1 MNSSSISREQL
12 LAEVEELKKQIARF
26 KETEIKC
33 EAVELDLKRKEEK
46 LRLLF
51 QEMIS
56 GFALHEIILDEE
68 GKPCD
73 YRFLEVNPAFEK
85 LTGLK
90 GEEIIG
96 RNVTEVLPG
105 IEPYWI
111 EAYGKV
117 ALTGSPT
124 RFENYSQALDRHYA
138 VTAYCPQAGQFAV
151 VFNDVTDRKR
161 VEEDLKK
168 ANQELSDINHELEE
182 RIQRRTQELIR
193 KNEQLAR
200 AERLA
205 AVGRMANRVAH
216 ELRNPLT
223 VVGGFAQRV
232 YNGTPDDD
240 PKKKYCDIILGEIE
254 VMEKKV
260 TEITQ
265 LRNEETG

>member
-1 MNSSSISREQL
+1 MNSESISREQL
-12 LAEVEELKKQIARF
+12 LAEVEKLKKQIARF
-26 KETEIKC
+26 EEAEIEC
-33 EAVELDLKRKEEK
+33 RAVELDLKRKEEK

-51 QEMIS
+51 QEMLS
-56 GFALHEIILDEE
+56 GFALHEIVLDEE

-90 GEEIIG
+90 SEEIIG
-96 RNVTEVLPG
+96 RNVTGVLPG

-117 ALTGSPT
+117 ALSGEPT
-124 RFENYSQALDRHYA
+124 RFENYSQSLDKHYA
-138 VTAYCPQAGQFAV
+138 VTAYCPQKGQFAV
-151 VFNDVTDRKR
+151 VFVDITDRKR
-161 VEEDLKK
+161 VEENLQK
-168 ANQELSDINHELEE
+168 ANQELSDLNHKLEE
-182 RIQRRTQELIR
+182 RVLQRTQELIR
-193 KNEQLAR
+193 KNEQLAT

-254 VMEKKV
+254 VLEKKV
-260 TEITQ
+260 AEITQ
-265 LRNEETG
+265 VSKEETG